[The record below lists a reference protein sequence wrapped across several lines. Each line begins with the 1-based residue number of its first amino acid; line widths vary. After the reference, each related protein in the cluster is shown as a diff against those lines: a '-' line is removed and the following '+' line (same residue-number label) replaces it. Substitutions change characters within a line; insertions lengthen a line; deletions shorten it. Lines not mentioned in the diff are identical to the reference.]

1 MATFNFVNI
10 NQLNQQQVNSKLKI
24 VKKIIAQMSAEQE
37 KVSKQYTCHSEEY
50 GDRAIYIENFV
61 SCGCINALL

>member
-1 MATFNFVNI
+1 MATLNIVNS

-24 VKKIIAQMSAEQE
+24 VKKVIAQMSAEQE
-37 KVSKQYTCHSEEY
+37 RFSKQCTCHSEEY

-61 SCGCINALL
+61 SCGCIHALL